1 MEAITS
7 VPWLGTRRP
16 GEFCTRHR
24 PARGKPKTTVSITRS
39 RYKRIR
45 RVRERIDDRSP
56 ISADKLSTVISR
68 WQGAPRSV
76 RTTALAVVV
85 VLTYGTAVHV
95 MQLVASGF
103 NPYPDL
109 PGWLRVYFIALTVL
123 DPLAAVLLARR
134 RRSGVVLAVV
144 VLVSDAA
151 ANGFANFFLDRA
163 VGFTAGRVGHTVIT
177 MLAIGVC
184 AAAPQ
189 LWRTASPLQR
199 HR

>member
-1 MEAITS
+1 MT
-7 VPWLGTRRP
+7 G
-16 GEFCTRHR
+16 HR
-24 PARGKPKTTVSITRS
+24 FI
-39 RYKRIR
+39 
-45 RVRERIDDRSP
+45 
-56 ISADKLSTVISR
+56 ADTLSTVINR

-85 VLTYGTAVHV
+85 VLAYGTAVHV
-95 MQLVASGF
+95 VQLVASGF

-109 PGWLRVYFIALTVL
+109 PGWLRIYFTALTVL

-151 ANGFANFFLDRA
+151 ANGFANYVLDHA
-163 VGFTAGRVGHTVIT
+163 VGLTAGRVGHTVIT